1 MADLLSVVKTVNKG
15 YNQQVLV
22 LPAAVKASGTYDII
36 TCASSA
42 KATAELNR
50 LKKIAEVGSLK
61 IFFKPSSGTETSVEL
76 DVNGVGFVPA
86 NISDTGYVLKVS
98 IGTSTTKLQV
108 GFASVLS

>member
-36 TCASSA
+36 TFASAA

-50 LKKIAEVGSLK
+50 LKKLAETGSLK
-61 IFFKPSSGTETSVEL
+61 IFFNPSSGTQTSVEM

-86 NISDTGYVLKVS
+86 SISDTGYVLKVS
-98 IGTSTTKLQV
+98 LSTSTTKLQV
-108 GFASVLS
+108 GFSSVLS